1 MGSNRSW
8 LRGDWIQTYSGRAF
22 YPLAPYPQDVCIED
36 IAHALS
42 QLCRFGGHCRRF
54 YSVAEHSVLLSR
66 AVVPGFQMWALLHDA
81 SEAYVVDVPRP
92 IKKQLPAYVEA
103 ERRVMAAIC
112 ARFDLDPQEPWAVKN
127 ADTRILADEAQQL
140 MAPPPMPWSGE
151 CNPLGVTLEFMSPEE
166 AKRAFLERFE
176 TLMQERLSLASRET
190 GGVNG

>member
-1 MGSNRSW
+1 MGSNNSR

-66 AVVPGFQMWALLHDA
+66 VVVPEFQLWALLHDA
-81 SEAYVVDVPRP
+81 SEAYLVDVPRP

-112 ARFDLDPQEPWAVKN
+112 ARFETRSARAVGGAMGGERRRHAHSRRRSAA
-127 ADTRILADEAQQL
+127 ADGAAADA
-140 MAPPPMPWSGE
+140 ARGAA
-151 CNPLGVTLEFMSPEE
+151 VTICCC
-166 AKRAFLERFE
+166 AR
-176 TLMQERLSLASRET
+176 
-190 GGVNG
+190 